1 MPLYYRYMH
10 LHSFSTGKADHKY
23 CWLALNFVEWPF
35 FNRQSFRY
43 TPLKLPVTER
53 HTTALIKPF
62 KASGYALTHLVCK
75 MILFSNQTMM
85 SSLFCTYWLE
95 VMLRVSFLWVKL
107 TRGSPWL
114 NGWLVYQMLQTV
126 FCCWSKFSGDM
137 NCPSAL
143 SITKQHL
150 FPPSLALKL
159 MNPVMCS
166 FTNMPRDLIMIQALK
181 HFLFMNVAL
190 SFITQ
195 SVKVFM
201 LLFLVHSF
209 VINHGM
215 VLKMAKVLSL
225 TSQFI
230 EVNWNFNKLE
240 F

>member
-1 MPLYYRYMH
+1 
-10 LHSFSTGKADHKY
+10 
-23 CWLALNFVEWPF
+23 
-35 FNRQSFRY
+35 
-43 TPLKLPVTER
+43 
-53 HTTALIKPF
+53 
-62 KASGYALTHLVCK
+62 
-75 MILFSNQTMM
+75 MM

-230 EVNWNFNKLE
+230 EVNWNWKGFLMTETLLMCLSCFSVNGWVTLICGFSLTLNCKFN
-240 F
+240 FRV